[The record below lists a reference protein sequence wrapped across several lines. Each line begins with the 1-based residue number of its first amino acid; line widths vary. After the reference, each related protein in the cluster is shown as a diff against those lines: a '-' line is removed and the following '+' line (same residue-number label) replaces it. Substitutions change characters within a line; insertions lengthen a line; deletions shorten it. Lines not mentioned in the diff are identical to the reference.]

1 MTAVKVLAA
10 ALLFCFMLGGS
21 AVEVRAQSRADSAA
35 VLLRT
40 AAQLR
45 DDGETGAARAVL
57 ELIARHYAGTPAA
70 AEVERMLALLR
81 RTPDAERSGRTELLV
96 FGTTYGAWLGVAVPL
111 ALDSDA
117 AEAYGVGLLLGAP
130 LGFYAA
136 KQYADAKMP
145 TEGQTRALTFGG
157 TWGTFMGFALTEALD
172 IGANVDLFC
181 PAPGECYEDESGPDA
196 PTYVT
201 AAVLGGLAGI
211 GTGAFLARKPITA
224 GTAATVSLGTMWG
237 AWFGFGVS
245 YLADQEGDGLLTGA
259 MIGGNG
265 ALAALGIVAPR
276 WQMSE
281 SRARLI
287 SVGGIAGG
295 LAGAGLLLIAQPD
308 GDNTQMLFPLLGSA
322 AGLTLG
328 ALWTRPPDVDDEDAG
343 GRGALLNRSGG
354 AWALDVPAAGL
365 RLQGL
370 EDGSVRPGMYVPL
383 VRARF

>member
-295 LAGAGLLLIAQPD
+295 LAGAL
-308 GDNTQMLFPLLGSA
+308 
-322 AGLTLG
+322 
-328 ALWTRPPDVDDEDAG
+328 
-343 GRGALLNRSGG
+343 
-354 AWALDVPAAGL
+354 
-365 RLQGL
+365 
-370 EDGSVRPGMYVPL
+370 
-383 VRARF
+383 AR

>member
-1 MTAVKVLAA
+1 MKVLTATV
-10 ALLFCFMLGGS
+10 LFCLMLAGS
-21 AVEVRAQSRADSAA
+21 AGEVRAQSRADSAA
-35 VLLRT
+35 VLLRA

-45 DDGETGAARAVL
+45 DEGETGAARAVL

-70 AEVERMLALLR
+70 GEVSRMLALLR
-81 RTPDAERSGRTELLV
+81 RMPEAERSGRTELLV
-96 FGTTYGAWLGVAVPL
+96 FGTTYGAWLGLAVPL
-111 ALDSDA
+111 ALDSES

-172 IGANVDLFC
+172 IGGSVDRYC
-181 PAPGECYEDESGPDA
+181 PAPGECFEEENGPDA

-224 GTAATVSLGTMWG
+224 GTAAAVSLGTMWG
-237 AWFGFGVS
+237 AWFGFGIS

-259 MIGGNG
+259 MIGGNS
-265 ALAALGIVAPR
+265 ALVALGVVAPR

-295 LAGAGLLLIAQPD
+295 LAGAGLLLIAQPQD
-308 GDNTQMLFPLLGSA
+308 DNTQMLFPLIGSA

-328 ALWTRPPDVDDEDAG
+328 ALWTRPSDGAGEDGG
-343 GRGALLNRSGG
+343 GRGALLNRSRG
-354 AWALDVPAAGL
+354 AWSLDVPAAGL
-365 RLQGL
+365 RLERV
-370 EDGSVRPGMYVPL
+370 EDGSVRPGAYVPL
-383 VRARF
+383 VHARF